1 MSDITINS
9 SENQEDNQKTTP
21 VTGSLS
27 EPNDSSLSLSGEI
40 FSTWLGRRDS
50 NPRMPGPKPGAL
62 PLGHGPIMR
71 HKTAYHGPLITRL
84 LYHFLRFGSREAARV
99 PGHKPHVDQA
109 AKIPRAAAMNTVH
122 QPDSILTLA
131 PR

>member
-40 FSTWLGRRDS
+40 FSTWLGKRDG
-50 NPRMPGPKPGAL
+50 N
-62 PLGHGPIMR
+62 
-71 HKTAYHGPLITRL
+71 IT
-84 LYHFLRFGSREAARV
+84 F
-99 PGHKPHVDQA
+99 D
-109 AKIPRAAAMNTVH
+109 
-122 QPDSILTLA
+122 DSLDFDISEIESVYEDEGK
-131 PR
+131 

>member
-40 FSTWLGRRDS
+40 FSTWLGREYVNGTFTDEDIQ
-50 NPRMPGPKPGAL
+50 NVDDIEEIQK
-62 PLGHGPIMR
+62 
-71 HKTAYHGPLITRL
+71 L
-84 LYHFLRFGSREAARV
+84 LDDTSEDE
-99 PGHKPHVDQA
+99 PC
-109 AKIPRAAAMNTVH
+109 
-122 QPDSILTLA
+122 SE
-131 PR
+131 

>member
-40 FSTWLGRRDS
+40 FSTWLS
-50 NPRMPGPKPGAL
+50 VSVWNLFA
-62 PLGHGPIMR
+62 H
-71 HKTAYHGPLITRL
+71 
-84 LYHFLRFGSREAARV
+84 
-99 PGHKPHVDQA
+99 
-109 AKIPRAAAMNTVH
+109 
-122 QPDSILTLA
+122 
-131 PR
+131 

>member
-40 FSTWLGRRDS
+40 FSTWLGWRDS
-50 NPRMPGPKPGAL
+50 NPRMLEPEPSAL
-62 PLGHGPIMR
+62 PLGD
-71 HKTAYHGPLITRL
+71 T
-84 LYHFLRFGSREAARV
+84 
-99 PGHKPHVDQA
+99 
-109 AKIPRAAAMNTVH
+109 PRR
-122 QPDSILTLA
+122 S
-131 PR
+131 

>member
-40 FSTWLGRRDS
+40 FSTWLVFTNLLEPTFSPNCNFSPAVCQPKDDP
-50 NPRMPGPKPGAL
+50 PR
-62 PLGHGPIMR
+62 
-71 HKTAYHGPLITRL
+71 
-84 LYHFLRFGSREAARV
+84 
-99 PGHKPHVDQA
+99 
-109 AKIPRAAAMNTVH
+109 
-122 QPDSILTLA
+122 QP
-131 PR
+131 

>member
-50 NPRMPGPKPGAL
+50 SPRMPGPKPGAL
-62 PLGHGPIMR
+62 PLGDV
-71 HKTAYHGPLITRL
+71 PLQIDICSCYRI
-84 LYHFLRFGSREAARV
+84 FV
-99 PGHKPHVDQA
+99 
-109 AKIPRAAAMNTVH
+109 
-122 QPDSILTLA
+122 
-131 PR
+131 

>member
-40 FSTWLGRRDS
+40 FSTWLGMRDS
-50 NPRMPGPKPGAL
+50 NPRMPGPEPGAL
-62 PLGHGPIMR
+62 PLGESPTHI
-71 HKTAYHGPLITRL
+71 KLYEIYSNSSSIRL
-84 LYHFLRFGSREAARV
+84 
-99 PGHKPHVDQA
+99 Q
-109 AKIPRAAAMNTVH
+109 
-122 QPDSILTLA
+122 
-131 PR
+131 